1 MWNKCKSEKS
11 VSHCLPLTSCK
22 VSMSERGKTMGEML
36 AVWVS
41 LKENVNCVA
50 KLSDVV
56 GRPEKSC
63 GNSRTQNPEKELVH
77 QLRNPFREALFR
89 PIHPKTQ
96 FCEIV
101 ATYFAC
107 NLTLQCK
114 FSFLSELNVGD
125 PSRNIIELIFQRASM
140 DPSKSKPSWKI
151 KRVLKVKNSIEV
163 LKRFE
168 DYREKVIKKAN
179 QQHERHPRS
188 TIDGNELLLF
198 YGTTMACCRKPK
210 PVPELCKDPSCRACR
225 IIHSRFDMEFTRK
238 NGVRLSTSSE
248 EVCDNMVS
256 FKLKKLKRAVIVC
269 RVIAGSIGN
278 TIDGAREDFDS
289 IGRIGRH
296 SNLEYLVVPNPS
308 AILPCFLIVFN

>member
-1 MWNKCKSEKS
+1 
-11 VSHCLPLTSCK
+11 
-22 VSMSERGKTMGEML
+22 MGEML

-56 GRPEKSC
+56 GRPEKNC

-96 FCEIV
+96 FCE
-101 ATYFAC
+101 
-107 NLTLQCK
+107 
-114 FSFLSELNVGD
+114 LNVGD
-125 PSRNIIELIFQRASM
+125 PSRNIIELIFQSASM

>member
-1 MWNKCKSEKS
+1 
-11 VSHCLPLTSCK
+11 
-22 VSMSERGKTMGEML
+22 MSERGKTIGEML

-56 GRPEKSC
+56 GRPEKNC

-96 FCEIV
+96 FCE
-101 ATYFAC
+101 
-107 NLTLQCK
+107 
-114 FSFLSELNVGD
+114 LNVGD
-125 PSRNIIELIFQRASM
+125 PSRNIIELIFQSASM

-278 TIDGAREDFDS
+278 TIDRTREDFDS
-289 IGRIGRH
+289 IGRLGPH